1 MEKLIETSAN
11 VLGVPL
17 TAVIVTAI
25 GMVAVYFIIQSKR
38 KKSRDEIDNSYAE
51 MQKEIALLKLRIAA
65 SEKRLDDGNEKFNS
79 MDATLRNI
87 NSSIERLTGM
97 VEMFFRSQGLGGS
110 K

>member
-25 GMVAVYFIIQSKR
+25 GMVAVLAFVSSKL
-38 KKSRDEIDNSYAE
+38 KKKDEEHKVTLEALE
-51 MQKEIALLKLRIAA
+51 KTIAVLEQRV
-65 SEKRLDDGNEKFNS
+65 STNEKRLDEGNEKFNS
-79 MDATLRNI
+79 MDVTLRNI

-97 VEMFFRSQGLGGS
+97 VEMFFRSQGLGGG